1 MPTNYNNL
9 SNENVL
15 KLLHN
20 INQGIITDME
30 ENKALKNMK
39 NKTIRNKDKKKEQTN
54 NKKIINQIKK
64 KE

>member
-39 NKTIRNKDKKKEQTN
+39 NKTIRNKDKKKRTN
-54 NKKIINQIKK
+54 KQ
-64 KE
+64 